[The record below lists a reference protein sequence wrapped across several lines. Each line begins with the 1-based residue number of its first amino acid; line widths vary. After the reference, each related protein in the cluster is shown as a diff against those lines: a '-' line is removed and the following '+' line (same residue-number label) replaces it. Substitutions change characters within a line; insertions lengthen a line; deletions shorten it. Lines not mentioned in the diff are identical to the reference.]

1 MLNFIPLNNHMR
13 IHLFTLVF
21 LIGISACKEKKT
33 STNAPA
39 PASRNQGPISVN
51 GYIVKTGAVSEPL
64 ELPGT
69 LLPIEE
75 TEIHP
80 EVNGRIT
87 GLYINEGTMVSKGAL
102 MVKLFDGDLQA
113 QLKKLKVQLQIAE
126 KTEERNKELLKIN
139 GISQQDYDLSF
150 LQVSNIKADIELIE
164 TNIAKTEIRAP
175 YSGKIGFRNVSMGAY
190 ITPAT
195 IITTIRQINQLRLQ
209 FSIPEKYASKIVIGQ
224 MIPFSIAGSN
234 QKFLAKIYATESIV
248 SETTRGLNIR
258 CMVQQSNSALVAGG
272 FAKVDM
278 DFAKNDNAIL
288 VPSQAILPQA
298 RGKKVVV
305 YKDGIASFVDVQT
318 GVRDSANVEI
328 ISGIRAGDTI
338 ITTGLMSIR
347 PEAKIK
353 LNKVQ

>member
-1 MLNFIPLNNHMR
+1 MR
-13 IHLFTLVF
+13 IYQLLAIGMLFA
-21 LIGISACKEKKT
+21 IASCKEKKNDQAAAKP
-33 STNAPA
+33 NAA
-39 PASRNQGPISVN
+39 KGPMMVQ

-69 LLPIEE
+69 LLPLEE

-80 EVNGRIT
+80 EVNGRIV
-87 GLYINEGTMVSKGAL
+87 GLYINEGSSISKGAL
-102 MVKLFDGDLQA
+102 MIKLFDGDLQA

-126 KTEERNKELLKIN
+126 KTEERSKELLKIN
-139 GISQQDYDLSF
+139 GISQQDYDLTF

-195 IITTIRQINQLRLQ
+195 IVTTIRQINQLKLQ
-209 FSIPEKYASKIVIGQ
+209 FSIPEKYASKIVMGQ
-224 MIPFSIAGSN
+224 LIPFSIAGAS
-234 QKFLAKIYATESIV
+234 QKFLAKVYATESIV

-258 CMVQQSNSALVAGG
+258 CLVQQSSNALVAGG

-278 DFAKNDNAIL
+278 DFAKNNNALL
-288 VPSQAILPQA
+288 VPSQSILPQA
-298 RGKKVVV
+298 RGKKVIL
-305 YKDGIASFVDVQT
+305 YKDGIATFADVQT

-328 ISGIRAGDTI
+328 ISGLKPGDTI
-338 ITTGLMSIR
+338 ITTGLMGIR
-347 PEAKIK
+347 PDAKLK
-353 LNKVQ
+353 LSKVQ

>member
-1 MLNFIPLNNHMR
+1 MR
-13 IHLFTLVF
+13 IYHFAVSL
-21 LIGISACKEKKT
+21 LIIVSACKEKKPQT
-33 STNAPA
+33 PPPA
-39 PASRNQGPISVN
+39 VARNQGPVMVN

-69 LLPIEE
+69 LLALEE

-87 GLYINEGTMVSKGAL
+87 GLYINEGSMISKGAL

-175 YSGKIGFRNVSMGAY
+175 YSGKVGFRNVSMGAY
-190 ITPAT
+190 VTPAT

-209 FSIPEKYASKIVIGQ
+209 FSIPEKYSSKILIGQ
-224 MIPFSIAGSN
+224 IIPFSIAGST
-234 QKFLAKIYATESIV
+234 QKFLAKVYATESIV

-258 CMVQQSNSALVAGG
+258 CYVQQSNTALVAGG

-278 DFAKNDNAIL
+278 DFAKNNNAIL
-288 VPSQAILPQA
+288 VPTQAILPQA

-305 YKDGIASFVDVQT
+305 YKNGIASFVDVQT

-328 ISGIRAGDTI
+328 ISGINLGDTI

-353 LNKVQ
+353 LTKVQ

>member
-1 MLNFIPLNNHMR
+1 MR
-13 IHLFTLVF
+13 IYHFAVSL
-21 LIGISACKEKKT
+21 LIVVSACKEKKT
-33 STNAPA
+33 QTAP
-39 PASRNQGPISVN
+39 PAAARNQGPIMVT

-69 LLPIEE
+69 LLALEE

-87 GLYINEGTMVSKGAL
+87 GLYINEGSMISKGAL

-126 KTEERNKELLKIN
+126 KTEERNKELLKIS

-190 ITPAT
+190 VTPAT
-195 IITTIRQINQLRLQ
+195 IITTIRQVNQLRLQ
-209 FSIPEKYASKIVIGQ
+209 FSIPEKYSSKIVIGQ
-224 MIPFSIAGSN
+224 IIPFSIAGSN

-258 CMVQQSNSALVAGG
+258 CLVQQNNSALVAGG

-278 DFAKNDNAIL
+278 DFAKNNNALL
-288 VPSQAILPQA
+288 VPTQAILPQA
-298 RGKKVVV
+298 RGKKVIV
-305 YKDGIASFVDVQT
+305 YRNGIASFVDVQT

-328 ISGIRAGDTI
+328 ISGIHAGDTI

-353 LNKVQ
+353 LTKVQ

>member
-1 MLNFIPLNNHMR
+1 MR
-13 IHLFTLVF
+13 IYQLLAIGTLFTLV
-21 LIGISACKEKKT
+21 SCKEKKNDQ
-33 STNAPA
+33 NAAKPGA
-39 PASRNQGPISVN
+39 AKGPMMVQ

-64 ELPGT
+64 ELPGN
-69 LLPIEE
+69 LLPMEE

-87 GLYINEGTMVSKGAL
+87 GLYIKEGTMISKAAL

-126 KTEERNKELLKIN
+126 KTEERSRELLKIN

-164 TNIAKTEIRAP
+164 TNIDKTEIRAP
-175 YSGKIGFRNVSMGAY
+175 YSGKVGFKNVSMGAY

-195 IITTIRQINQLRLQ
+195 IITTIRQINQLKLQ
-209 FSIPEKYASKIVIGQ
+209 FSIPEKYASKIVYGQ
-224 MIPFSIAGSN
+224 MIPFTVAGSS
-234 QKFLAKIYATESIV
+234 QKFLAKVYATESVV

-258 CMVQQSNSALVAGG
+258 CMVQQSNNALVAGG

-278 DFAKNDNAIL
+278 DFSKNDNAIL
-288 VPSQAILPQA
+288 VPAQAIVPQA
-298 RGKKVVV
+298 RGKKLVL
-305 YKDGIASFVDVQT
+305 YKDGIAVFADVQT

-328 ISGIRAGDTI
+328 ISGIKPGDTI
-338 ITTGLMSIR
+338 VTTGLMGIR
-347 PEAKIK
+347 PQAKIN
-353 LNKVQ
+353 LSKVQ

>member
-1 MLNFIPLNNHMR
+1 MR
-13 IHLFTLVF
+13 IYLITLGF
-21 LIGISACKEKKT
+21 LVGITACKEKKSPT
-33 STNAPA
+33 TAPSNAG
-39 PASRNQGPISVN
+39 RNQGPVMVN
-51 GYIVKTGAVSEPL
+51 GYIVKTGLVSEPL

-69 LLPIEE
+69 LLALEE

-87 GLYINEGTMVSKGAL
+87 GLYINEGSTITKGAL

-113 QLKKLKVQLQIAE
+113 QLQKLKVQLQIAE

-190 ITPAT
+190 VTPAT
-195 IITTIRQINQLRLQ
+195 IITTIRQVNQLRLQ
-209 FSIPEKYASKIVIGQ
+209 FSIPEKYSSKIVIGQ
-224 MIPFSIAGSN
+224 IIPFSIAGSN
-234 QKFLAKIYATESIV
+234 QKFQAKIYATESIV

-258 CMVQQSNSALVAGG
+258 CIVQQNNSALVAGG

-278 DFAKNDNAIL
+278 DFAKNENALL
-288 VPSQAILPQA
+288 VPTQAILPQA
-298 RGKKVVV
+298 RGKKVIV
-305 YKDGIASFVDVQT
+305 YRNGIASFVDVQT

-328 ISGIRAGDTI
+328 ISGINAGDTI
-338 ITTGLMSIR
+338 VTTGLMSIR

-353 LNKVQ
+353 LTKVQ

>member
-1 MLNFIPLNNHMR
+1 MR
-13 IHLFTLVF
+13 IYQLLAIGTLLTIV
-21 LIGISACKEKKT
+21 SCKEKKNEQT
-33 STNAPA
+33 AAKPGA
-39 PASRNQGPISVN
+39 AKGPMMVN

-64 ELPGT
+64 ELPGA
-69 LLPIEE
+69 LLPMEE

-80 EVNGRIT
+80 EVNGRIV
-87 GLYINEGTMVSKGAL
+87 GLYLNEGAIINKGAL

-126 KTEERNKELLKIN
+126 KTEERSRELLKIN

-150 LQVSNIKADIELIE
+150 LQVSNIKADMELIQ

-195 IITTIRQINQLRLQ
+195 IVTTIRQVSQLKLQ
-209 FSIPEKYASKIVIGQ
+209 FSIPEKYASKIINGQ
-224 MIPFSIAGSN
+224 LIPFSVAGSN
-234 QKFLAKIYATESIV
+234 QKFLAKVYATESIV

-258 CMVQQSNSALVAGG
+258 CLVQQSNSALVAGG

-278 DFAKNDNAIL
+278 DFAKNNNAIL

-298 RGKKVVV
+298 RGKKVVL
-305 YKDGIASFVDVQT
+305 YRDGIAVFADVVT

-328 ISGIRAGDTI
+328 ISGLTPGDTI
-338 ITTGLMSIR
+338 VTTGLLGIR
-347 PEAKIK
+347 PDAKIK
-353 LNKVQ
+353 LSKVQ

>member
-1 MLNFIPLNNHMR
+1 MR
-13 IHLFTLVF
+13 IYQLLAIGTLFTIV
-21 LIGISACKEKKT
+21 SCKEKKNEQAAAKPT
-33 STNAPA
+33 APK
-39 PASRNQGPISVN
+39 GPIMVQ

-69 LLPIEE
+69 LLPMEA

-80 EVNGRIT
+80 EVNGRIV
-87 GLYINEGTMVSKGAL
+87 GLYINEGANISKGAL

-126 KTEERNKELLKIN
+126 KTEERSRELLKLN

-150 LQVSNIKADIELIE
+150 LQVSNIKADIELIQ

-195 IITTIRQINQLRLQ
+195 IVTTIRQINQLKLQ
-209 FSIPEKYASKIVIGQ
+209 FSIPEKYSSKIQTGQ
-224 MIPFSIAGSN
+224 LIPFTVAGSN
-234 QKFLAKIYATESIV
+234 QKFLAKVYATESIV

-258 CMVQQSNSALVAGG
+258 CLIQQSNAALVAGG
-272 FAKVDM
+272 FAKVDV

-288 VPSQAILPQA
+288 VPSQAIIPQA
-298 RGKKVVV
+298 RGKKLVL
-305 YKDGIASFVDVQT
+305 YRDGVATFVDVQT

-328 ISGIRAGDTI
+328 ISGVRAGDTI
-338 ITTGLMSIR
+338 VTTGLMGIR
-347 PEAKIK
+347 PDAKIK
-353 LNKVQ
+353 LSKVQ

>member
-1 MLNFIPLNNHMR
+1 MR
-13 IHLFTLVF
+13 IYQLLAIGTLLTLV
-21 LIGISACKEKKT
+21 SCKEKNNEQTAAKP
-33 STNAPA
+33 NAPK
-39 PASRNQGPISVN
+39 GPTMVQ

-64 ELPGT
+64 ELAGT
-69 LLPIEE
+69 LFPMEA

-80 EVNGRIT
+80 EVNGRIV
-87 GLYINEGTMVSKGAL
+87 GLYINEGANISKGAL

-126 KTEERNKELLKIN
+126 KTEERSRELLKLN

-195 IITTIRQINQLRLQ
+195 IVTTIRQINQLKLQ
-209 FSIPEKYASKIVIGQ
+209 FSIPEKYSSKIQTGQ
-224 MIPFSIAGSN
+224 LIPFTVAGSN
-234 QKFLAKIYATESIV
+234 QKFLAKVYASESIV

-258 CMVQQSNSALVAGG
+258 CLIQQNNAALVAGG
-272 FAKVDM
+272 FAKVDV

-298 RGKKVVV
+298 RGKKVVL
-305 YKDGIASFVDVQT
+305 YRDGIAVFADVQT

-328 ISGIRAGDTI
+328 ISGVRVGDTI
-338 ITTGLMSIR
+338 VTTGLIGIR
-347 PEAKIK
+347 PDAKIK
-353 LNKVQ
+353 LSKVQ

>member
-1 MLNFIPLNNHMR
+1 MR
-13 IHLFTLVF
+13 IHLLTLGF

-33 STNAPA
+33 QTAAPA
-39 PASRNQGPISVN
+39 NTGRNQGPMMVM
-51 GYIVKTGAVSEPL
+51 GYIAKTGAVSEPL

-69 LLPIEE
+69 LLALEA
-75 TEIHP
+75 TEIHS
-80 EVNGRIT
+80 EVNGRIV
-87 GLYINEGTMVSKGAL
+87 GLYINEGSFINKGAL
-102 MVKLFDGDLQA
+102 MMKLFDGDLQA
-113 QLKKLKVQLQIAE
+113 QLKKLQVQLQIAE

-175 YSGKIGFRNVSMGAY
+175 YSGKLGFRNVSMGAY
-190 ITPAT
+190 VTPAT

-209 FSIPEKYASKIVIGQ
+209 FSIPEKYADKIVMGQ
-224 MIPFSIAGSN
+224 TVPFSVAGSR
-234 QKFLAKIYATESIV
+234 QKFLAKVYATESIV

-258 CMVQQSNSALVAGG
+258 CLVQQSNNALVAGG

-278 DFAKNDNAIL
+278 DFSRNDNALL
-288 VPSQAILPQA
+288 VPTQAILPQA

-305 YKDGIASFVDVQT
+305 YRNGIASFVDVQT

-328 ISGIRAGDTI
+328 ISGINPGDTI
-338 ITTGLMSIR
+338 ITTGLMGIK
-347 PEAKIK
+347 PDAKIK
-353 LNKVQ
+353 LTKVQ